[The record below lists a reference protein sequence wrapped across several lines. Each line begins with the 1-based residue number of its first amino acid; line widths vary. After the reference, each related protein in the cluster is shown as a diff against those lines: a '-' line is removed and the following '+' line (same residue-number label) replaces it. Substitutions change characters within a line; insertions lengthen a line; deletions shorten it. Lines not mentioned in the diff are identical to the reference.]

1 MPGEIERN
9 WDRMARAYEEF
20 TSGPDSYAES
30 IEWPCLRAML
40 PPLEGARVLDLGCGS
55 GRYAF
60 ALEEA
65 GAGSVVGMDISGAML
80 SLAKEKA
87 RRRSSRA
94 RFLQGDIRRFQEAA
108 PGPFDLIFSATA
120 THYIDDLP
128 ALFAGVAQALDE
140 GGQAL
145 FSLMH
150 PVYTAQYP
158 IRHGDELPTDEEW
171 SVRYLD
177 KSERGYVQPWIEY
190 NAEMENFLS
199 TSYHHTFSDY
209 MEAVVGAGLKLDK
222 MAEPAPPPSWRRRMP
237 GRYQAFIET
246 PSYLI
251 MRLVRDQK

>member
-1 MPGEIERN
+1 MIGEIESN
-9 WDRMARAYEEF
+9 WDRMARAYEDF

-30 IEWPCLRAML
+30 IEWPCLSALL
-40 PPLEGARVLDLGCGS
+40 PPLEGKRVLDLGCGT

-60 ALEEA
+60 LLEEK
-65 GAGSVVGMDISGAML
+65 GAAVTGVDLSQAML
-80 SLAKEKA
+80 SLAEQKA
-87 RRRSSRA
+87 RRLSSSA
-94 RFLQGDIRRFQEAA
+94 KFLRGDIKRFREVA

-128 ALFAGVAQALDE
+128 ALFAGVSQALGK

-145 FSLMH
+145 LSLMH

-158 IRHGDELPTDEEW
+158 IRQGDRLPGDEEW
-171 SVRYLD
+171 VVRYLD
-177 KSERGYVQPWIEY
+177 KAERGYVQPWIEY
-190 NAEMENFLS
+190 NDEMENFLS

-222 MAEPAPPPSWRRRMP
+222 MVEPPPPPSWRTSMP

-246 PSYLI
+246 PSYLV
-251 MRLVRDQK
+251 MRLIRDKN